1 LPINFGYPGWAA
13 AFILHGT
20 AEAVEEKSAH
30 LYVRADSF
38 VQQHWRIPAIPSS
51 SISTL
56 EWRHGLTG
64 LIASQ
69 IRLDLLE
76 LCIVAADFAGGY

>member
-1 LPINFGYPGWAA
+1 MPINFGYPGWAA
-13 AFILHGT
+13 AFIQHGT
-20 AEAVEEKSAH
+20 AEAVAEQSAH

-38 VQQHWRIPAIPSS
+38 LQQHWRIPAIPSS

-56 EWRHGLTG
+56 EWRHSLTG
-64 LIASQ
+64 LIARQ

-76 LCIVAADFAGGY
+76 LCIVADDFVRGY